1 MHDADPPRFTT
12 VGESVELAPRDPVTD
27 ANSKYDWNVEER
39 PEGSSA
45 VAGDG
50 PVIHFAPDA
59 PGVYRLRLSAPDDEY
74 ERLVR
79 VFPDVRRTARFELP
93 LSDLP
98 IPHEEVD
105 TICVMGPFNEQLVG
119 KDRPTYEDG
128 AYVYE
133 TKLPPGEH
141 PYGFLLNDD
150 LTEQVQGTLTVSGP
164 GRPRV
169 KLDAERGPEAVVVTA
184 DAKSAPD
191 SEFADDELAVEF
203 YADDEPL
210 DHVGEYERTVRIP
223 RDEIGDGVRLHAVA
237 VGERHSVADRVE
249 IRGYDERANEVES
262 EHVSA
267 TEIASANANGSER
280 SEEVRARVHH
290 PNDPPEWAESPTVYE
305 IFVRSFAGETVDTTF
320 SELERRIPYLEWL
333 GTDCVWLTPILGSP
347 TEHGYHTTNY
357 FETAEDLGTRSE
369 FESFVAACHDAG
381 IRVVFDLVIN
391 HSSRDHPAFQMSAAG
406 VPEYRDWYVWED
418 DGETGE
424 TKAQRYFDWERIPNF
439 NFDSLAVRRFL
450 LDVVDE
456 WAGLVDGFRCD
467 VAWGV
472 PHEFWKEVADR
483 VPDDFLLLDETIPRD
498 PDYHEGEFTMH
509 YDTTLYGTLREI
521 GNGEKPASAVLDAL
535 EDAAHV
541 GFPDS
546 AVHLRYV
553 ENHDEPRYR
562 DECGREALKA
572 AAAATFTLPG
582 APMIYYGQE
591 RGMTEYRG
599 TMCWADGDDELTA
612 FHRSLSAAREEYP
625 VLRDGTVERVE
636 WESGSSDVVAFARET
651 DSERVVVAL
660 NFSERAQAVRIGER
674 TETVDLVTGEAVP
687 TVTRN
692 EGGTA
697 IGTELL
703 VSDVVV
709 VRITEE
715 SK

>member
-1 MHDADPPRFTT
+1 MHDAGPPRFTT
-12 VGESVELAPRDPVTD
+12 VGKSVELAPRDPVPD
-27 ANSKYDWNVEER
+27 ANPEYDWNVEER

-45 VAGDG
+45 VAGDTS
-50 PVIHFAPDA
+50 VIHFAPDV
-59 PGVYRLRLSAPDDEY
+59 PGVYRLRLTAPDGEH

-79 VFPDVRRTARFELP
+79 AFSDERRSARFELP

-98 IPHEEVD
+98 IPHEELETV
-105 TICVMGPFNEQLVG
+105 CVMGPFNEQLVG
-119 KDRPTYEDG
+119 RDRPTYEDG

-164 GRPRV
+164 GRPTVR
-169 KLDAERGPEAVVVTA
+169 LTAERGPEAVVVTA

-203 YADDEPL
+203 YADNELLGHVD
-210 DHVGEYERTVRIP
+210 DHERAVRIP
-223 RDEIGDGVRLHAVA
+223 RDEIGDGIRLHAVA
-237 VGERHSVADRVE
+237 VGERHSVADCAE
-249 IRGYDERANEVES
+249 IRGKGERANETQS
-262 EHVSA
+262 GNVSD
-267 TEIASANANGSER
+267 SER
-280 SEEVRARVHH
+280 SEGTRTRIHH
-290 PNDPPEWAESPTVYE
+290 PNDPPEWAESSTVYE

-347 TEHGYHTTNY
+347 TDHGYHTTNY
-357 FETAEDLGTRSE
+357 LETAEDLGTRSE
-369 FESFVAACHDAG
+369 FESFVEACHDAG
-381 IRVVFDLVIN
+381 IRVIFDLVIN
-391 HSSRDHPAFQMSAAG
+391 HSSRDHPAFQMGAAG

-418 DGETGE
+418 DEKTGE
-424 TKAQRYFDWERIPNF
+424 AKAQRYFNWERIPNF

-521 GNGEKPASAVLDAL
+521 GNGEKPASAVLDAI

-553 ENHDEPRYR
+553 ENHDESRYR
-562 DECGREALKA
+562 DECGRAALKA

-599 TMCWADGDDELTA
+599 TMCWDDGDDGLTA
-612 FHRSLSAAREEYP
+612 FHRSLSAAREELP
-625 VLRDGTVERVE
+625 VLREGTVERIE

-651 DSERVVVAL
+651 NSERVVVAL
-660 NFSERAQAVRIGER
+660 NFSEQDRPVRIGER

-692 EGGTA
+692 EDGTA
-697 IGTELL
+697 VGTELL

>member
-1 MHDADPPRFTT
+1 MHDAGPPRFTT
-12 VGESVELAPRDPVTD
+12 VGESVELAPRDPVPNAD
-27 ANSKYDWNVEER
+27 SEYDWNVEER

-45 VAGDG
+45 VAGDTS
-50 PVIHFAPDA
+50 VIHFAPDV
-59 PGVYRLRLSAPDDEY
+59 PGVYRLRLTAPDGEH

-79 VFPDVRRTARFELP
+79 AFPDVRCTARFELP

-98 IPHEEVD
+98 IPHEELE
-105 TICVMGPFNEQLVG
+105 TICIMGPFNEQLVG
-119 KDRPTYEDG
+119 RDRPTYENG

-150 LTEQVQGTLTVSGP
+150 LTEQVQGSLSVPGP
-164 GRPRV
+164 GRPRIR
-169 KLDAERGPEAVVVTA
+169 LDAEQKAGEVVVTA
-184 DAKSAPD
+184 DAKSAPE

-203 YADDEPL
+203 YADNEL
-210 DHVGEYERTVRIP
+210 LGRVGDRERTVRIS
-223 RDEIGDGVRLHAVA
+223 RDEIGDGVRIHAVA
-237 VGERHSVADRVE
+237 VGERHSVADHVE
-249 IRGYDERANEVES
+249 IRGES
-262 EHVSA
+262 GFQR
-267 TEIASANANGSER
+267 TGGSQTDR
-280 SEEVRARVHH
+280 INR
-290 PNDPPEWAESPTVYE
+290 PNDPPEWAASPTVYE

-320 SELERRIPYLEWL
+320 AELERRIPYLEWL
-333 GTDCVWLTPILGSP
+333 GTDCVWLTPILESP

-357 FETAEDLGTRSE
+357 FEMAEDLGTRAE

-381 IRVVFDLVIN
+381 IRVIFDLVMN

-406 VPEYRDWYVWED
+406 VPEYRDWYIWED
-418 DGETGE
+418 VEEAEPNGTSGERGE
-424 TKAQRYFDWERIPNF
+424 SETMKAQRYFDWDRIPNF

-498 PDYHEGEFTMH
+498 PDYHEDEFTMH
-509 YDTTLYGTLREI
+509 YDTALYGTLREV
-521 GNGEKPASAVLDAL
+521 GTGEKPASAILDAL

-553 ENHDEPRYR
+553 ENHDESRYR
-562 DECGREALKA
+562 EDCGREALKA
-572 AAAATFTLPG
+572 ATAATFTLPG

-599 TMCWADGDDELTA
+599 TMCWDDGDDALTA
-612 FHRSLSAAREEYP
+612 FHRSLSSVREKFP
-625 VLRDGTVERVE
+625 VLREGTVERIE
-636 WESGSSDVVAFARET
+636 WENDSPDVVAFARET
-651 DSERVVVAL
+651 EVERVVVAL
-660 NFSERAQAVRIGER
+660 NFSERTQPVRIHER
-674 TETVDLVTGEAVP
+674 IEAVDLVTGEAVP
-687 TVTRN
+687 TVTRD
-692 EGGTA
+692 EGGTVA
-697 IGTELL
+697 VTELL

-709 VRITEE
+709 VRTTEE